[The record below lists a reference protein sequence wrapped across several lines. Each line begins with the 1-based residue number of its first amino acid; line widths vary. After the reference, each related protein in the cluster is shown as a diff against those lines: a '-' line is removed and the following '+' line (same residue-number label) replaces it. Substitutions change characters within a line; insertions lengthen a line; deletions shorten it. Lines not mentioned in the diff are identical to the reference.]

1 MRLKPKRSSLHLVHR
16 LGRLEHPIG
25 GLERV
30 LDAELVE
37 PVGAIGEVDR
47 LRVERHAVDIAVGV
61 HRPFPGQR
69 GQLVVGLGVLLLP
82 LLDHVGEVLD
92 HAALRQ
98 LGHVARL
105 DLHDVGRGARAD
117 RQDELRVDVL
127 EADHLELDVDVG
139 VVFLELGELV
149 LGDEVLPAEPDLDA
163 PILGHGRS
171 GGDCTNGH
179 AAEKSGAE
187 EAPRQLGRVSHVACS
202 LIVLAIAEI
211 RDRNDVAAPAIR
223 FRSGV
228 LRSQSSQSAAA
239 RVERRKIAGSSIARI
254 FESSRAGLHRGGPLI
269 APSQT

>member
-1 MRLKPKRSSLHLVHR
+1 MQQPKRLKPKRSSPDSAHR
-16 LGRLEHPIG
+16 LGSREHPVG

-47 LRVERHAVDIAVGV
+47 LGVERHAVDIAVGV
-61 HRPFPGQR
+61 HRPFPGQ
-69 GQLVVGLGVLLLP
+69 GCQLVVGLGVLLLP

-105 DLHDVGRGARAD
+105 DLHDVGCGARANG
-117 RQDELRVDVL
+117 QDQLRVDVL
-127 EADHLELDVDVG
+127 EADHLELDVDVR

-149 LGDEVLPAEPDLDA
+149 LGNEVLPAEPDLEA
-163 PILGHGRS
+163 AILGHGRA
-171 GGDCTNGH
+171 GGDCANGH

-202 LIVLAIAEI
+202 LILFSVVEIAVSAIAH
-211 RDRNDVAAPAIR
+211 R
-223 FRSGV
+223 
-228 LRSQSSQSAAA
+228 LRSASVPASCAA
-239 RVERRKIAGSSIARI
+239 S
-254 FESSRAGLHRGGPLI
+254 LLNPPLLG
-269 APSQT
+269 